1 MGGDSASSLDDRLAA
16 ASTPD
21 DVLAI
26 LGKRRVLFYDL
37 VLSAVALSLSAITVY
52 LVVAVA
58 AGWKGP
64 WVLGWTLPLLP
75 LSLFAG
81 LAAASAMRRRITGKT
96 GPPSRRMARIYE
108 RLNKN
113 I

>member
-1 MGGDSASSLDDRLAA
+1 MGRDGANSLGDRLAS

-26 LGKRRVLFYDL
+26 LGNRRAVFYDL
-37 VLSAVALSLSAITVY
+37 VITALALSLSAVTVY
-52 LVVAVA
+52 LIVAVA

-75 LSLFAG
+75 LSLFAS
-81 LAAASAMRRRITGKT
+81 LAAASALQRRLAGKT
-96 GPPSRRMARIYE
+96 GPPSRRMARMYE